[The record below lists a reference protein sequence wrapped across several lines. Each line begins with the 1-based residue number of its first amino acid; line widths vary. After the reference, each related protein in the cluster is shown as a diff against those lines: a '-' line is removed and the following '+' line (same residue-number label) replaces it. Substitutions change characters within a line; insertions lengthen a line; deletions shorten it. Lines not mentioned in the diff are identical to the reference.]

1 MTEKTMMPAMMDYSL
16 GMAMRHLSTSLCP
29 CKKCRERRTYR
40 DRALAGSGR
49 SSPEEREYG
58 CRHTSFSSL
67 PLYRLMPEVPDDIGF
82 GFRELNFRATES
94 RIAAAGSLMIGGS
107 TSFIGGRS
115 FVQFDEAT
123 AAGNNNNHN
132 NNNNKNNSYNTLRGP
147 VGIDFFKNETIN
159 LALTLIIEIFGVL
172 VFFAV
177 CTISFWITLGY
188 YVVKLLVDLKNA
200 DKRVKTAV
208 AIVVGLLMMA
218 FLVTLVTNREG
229 GFCCRAKSRAKAG
242 SRWSLNCCPRLK
254 GLLNVKAKVVAVPA
268 KLKPPTCPAASPKTT
283 SVRQPKVCKQKVKSV
298 AIKSGR
304 QPIKCWLGKCNIE
317 PRSGPTKVR
326 YTDKQVR
333 AIYTNS
339 KRYAIPCEMKQ
350 PPMVIV
356 WIRELIARLMG
367 S

>member
-1 MTEKTMMPAMMDYSL
+1 MTEKTPAMMDYSL

-29 CKKCRERRTYR
+29 CKKCRERRMHR
-40 DRALAGSGR
+40 GRAQAGSGR

-58 CRHTSFSSL
+58 CTHTSFSSL
-67 PLYRLMPEVPDDIGF
+67 PLCRLMPEVPDDIGY

-94 RIAAAGSLMIGGS
+94 NIASAGSLMIGGS
-107 TSFIGGRS
+107 SSFLDGRS
-115 FVQFDEAT
+115 FVQFYDAP
-123 AAGNNNNHN
+123 AAGNNNYSN
-132 NNNNKNNSYNTLRGP
+132 NNNNNTLRGP

-208 AIVVGLLMMA
+208 AIVVGLLMIA

-229 GFCCRAKSRAKAG
+229 GFCCRGKSRAKAR
-242 SRWSLNCCPRLK
+242 SRWSLNCCPRLR
-254 GLLNVKAKVVAVPA
+254 GLLNVKGKVVAVPA
-268 KLKPPTCPAASPKTT
+268 CPKLKPPACPAASPKTT

-298 AIKSGR
+298 QNKSDR
-304 QPIKCWLGKCNIE
+304 KPIKCWLGKCNIE
-317 PRSGPTKVR
+317 PTSGPTKVR

-367 S
+367 